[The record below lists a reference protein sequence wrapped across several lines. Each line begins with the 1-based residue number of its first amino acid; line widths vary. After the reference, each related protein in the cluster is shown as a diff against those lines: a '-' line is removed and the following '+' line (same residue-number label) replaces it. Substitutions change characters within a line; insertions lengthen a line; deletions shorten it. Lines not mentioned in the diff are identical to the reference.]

1 MKKLLGGGHYFEGVR
16 WHDGHWYVSDL
27 YGPHVLKVSTDGV
40 SEIVATVPEQPSGL
54 GWLPNGDLLVVSMK
68 DRRVMRQTAAGALKE
83 HANITALTGSY
94 ANDMA
99 VDGLGRAYV
108 SNLGFD
114 LFTGE
119 APTPTALVRV
129 DPDGKAAIASD
140 ALMFPNGLVVTPDNK
155 TLIVAE
161 TFGARFSAF
170 TIAADGSLHDR
181 RIWAQCG
188 TAPPWDSVHSLG
200 QTDFAPDG
208 CVLDADGCVWA
219 ADAMNGRVTRVAEGK
234 GIVAEIKAPDG
245 MGVYSCAL
253 GGKNGR
259 QLLLC
264 TSPDFDDTKRKA
276 KTEAVLYTV
285 EVDVPYAGF
294 A

>member
-1 MKKLLGGGHYFEGVR
+1 MKKLLGGGHYFEGAR

-27 YGPHVLKVSTDGV
+27 YGPHVLKVSTDGA
-40 SEIVATVPEQPSGL
+40 SEIVATVPEQPSGI
-54 GWLPNGDLLVVSMK
+54 GWLPNGDMLVVSMK
-68 DRRVMRQTAAGALKE
+68 DRRVMRQTAGGVLKE
-83 HANITALTGSY
+83 HANITVQTGSY

-119 APTPTALVRV
+119 APKPTGVVRV
-129 DPDGKAAIASD
+129 DPDGKAVIASD
-140 ALMFPNGLVVTPDNK
+140 PLMFPNGLVVTPDNK

-188 TAPPWDSVHSLG
+188 TAPPWDSVHTLG
-200 QTDFAPDG
+200 QTDFG
-208 CVLDADGCVWA
+208 CK
-219 ADAMNGRVTRVAEGK
+219 RRTRT
-234 GIVAEIKAPDG
+234 
-245 MGVYSCAL
+245 YSRNAQTC
-253 GGKNGR
+253 KSHWMVCR
-259 QLLLC
+259 
-264 TSPDFDDTKRKA
+264 
-276 KTEAVLYTV
+276 
-285 EVDVPYAGF
+285 
-294 A
+294 